1 MLYPRHEHTNTNKQ
15 TDIVLLLDKDYFN
28 VFLMLNIYKIFRVF
42 FKKCERQRS
51 CDKPYDATF
60 VVHNS
65 HVYQQEQQHPEK
77 RRLTNQKVRQKNIN
91 KYRVTMHLFLNN
103 S

>member
-1 MLYPRHEHTNTNKQ
+1 MPNIHEN
-15 TDIVLLLDKDYFN
+15 FPC
-28 VFLMLNIYKIFRVF
+28 FLSKNH
-42 FKKCERQRS
+42 KCELQRS

-91 KYRVTMHLFLNN
+91 KYIVTMHLFLNN